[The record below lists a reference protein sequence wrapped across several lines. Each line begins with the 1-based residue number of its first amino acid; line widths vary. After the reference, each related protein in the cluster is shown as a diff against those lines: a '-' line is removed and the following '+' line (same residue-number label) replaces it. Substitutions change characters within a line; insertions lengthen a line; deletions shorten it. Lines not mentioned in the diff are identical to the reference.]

1 MNCKVACETL
11 GIPYEPDLQTF
22 NEYSMKQVRKLY
34 YKQCLLYHPDKNP
47 GNDTA
52 AEKFRAAHN
61 AYEFVIQ
68 MKEAEGIHPGLYDVN
83 SASRFNDILRLFLKE
98 IGLDGVDGLDDSM
111 LAEFIATA
119 GRKGRQLLQQTV
131 ISVLDTDILVTLLSI
146 IEEYRYILHI
156 SDDVYAET
164 KAAIE
169 QQLDKRKHT
178 ITLNPTIDDLFNHN
192 VFVFYS
198 EVLERKL
205 YLPMWHPEMIYNIG
219 KTRLV
224 VKSIFPSA
232 QELDDHF
239 YVGDDNTIHAGIRR
253 QVRDLMDTDNVT
265 IRLGVYSFQIPVLEL
280 RIATEQ
286 EYVIV
291 DRGIP
296 LPNDTDIYN
305 VTHLSDIIVTIT
317 LV

>member
-52 AEKFRAAHN
+52 AEKFRAVHN

-68 MKEAEGIHPGLYDVN
+68 MKEAEGTHPGLYDVN
-83 SASRFNDILRLFLKE
+83 SASRFKDILHLFLKE
-98 IGLDGVDGLDDSM
+98 IGLDGLDDSI
-111 LAEFIATA
+111 LTEFIATA
-119 GRKGRQLLQQTV
+119 GRRGRQLLQQTF
-131 ISVLDTDILVTLLSI
+131 IRVLDTDILVTLLSI
-146 IEEYRYILHI
+146 IEEYRDVLHI
-156 SDDVYAET
+156 SDDVYTEAKT
-164 KAAIE
+164 AIE
-169 QQLDKRKHT
+169 QQLDKRRQI

-205 YLPMWHPEMIYNIG
+205 YLPMWHPEMMYNIG

-253 QVRDLMDTDNVT
+253 QVQDLMNSDNIT
-265 IRLGVYSFQIPVLEL
+265 IRLGASSFQIPVLKL

-291 DRGIP
+291 GRGIP
-296 LPNDTDIYN
+296 IPNDTDVYN
-305 VTHLSDIIVTIT
+305 VSHSSDIIVTIT

>member
-11 GIPYEPDLQTF
+11 GIPYESDLRTF

-34 YKQCLLYHPDKNP
+34 YRQCLLYHPDKNH

-52 AEKFRAAHN
+52 AEKFRAVHN

-68 MKEAEGIHPGLYDVN
+68 MKEAEGIYPGLYNVN
-83 SASRFNDILRLFLKE
+83 SASRFKDILHLFLKE
-98 IGLDGVDGLDDSM
+98 IGLDGLDDSI
-111 LAEFIATA
+111 LAEFIATV
-119 GRKGRQLLQQTV
+119 GRRGRQLLQQTF
-131 ISVLDTDILVTLLSI
+131 IRVLDTDILVTLLSI
-146 IEEYRYILHI
+146 IEEYRDVLHI
-156 SDDVYAET
+156 SDDVYTEAKT
-164 KAAIE
+164 AIE
-169 QQLDKRKHT
+169 QQLDKRRQI

-205 YLPMWHPEMIYNIG
+205 YLPMWHPEMMYNIG

-253 QVRDLMDTDNVT
+253 QVQDLMNSDNIT
-265 IRLGVYSFQIPVLEL
+265 IRLGDSSFQIPVLKL

-291 DRGIP
+291 GRGIP
-296 LPNDTDIYN
+296 IPNDTDVYN
-305 VTHLSDIIVTIT
+305 VSHSSDIIVTIT

>member
-1 MNCKVACETL
+1 MKDYYEIL
-11 GIPYEPDLQTF
+11 GVTEDAPDKEIKA
-22 NEYSMKQVRKLY
+22 EYRKLAM
-34 YKQCLLYHPDKNP
+34 KYHPDKNP

-98 IGLDGVDGLDDSM
+98 IGLDGVDGLDDSI
-111 LAEFIATA
+111 LAELIATA
-119 GRKGRQLLQQTV
+119 GRRGRQLLQQTF
-131 ISVLDTDILVTLLSI
+131 IRLLDTDILITLLNV

-156 SDDVYAET
+156 SDDVYT
-164 KAAIE
+164 QIKAAIE

-178 ITLNPTIDDLFNHN
+178 ITMNPTIDDLFNYN

-219 KTRLV
+219 KMNLV
-224 VKSIFPSA
+224 VKAIFPSA
-232 QELDDHF
+232 QEIDDQFHIAC
-239 YVGDDNTIHAGIRR
+239 DSTIHVCIRR
-253 QVRDLMDTDNVT
+253 KVQDLLDSDNIT
-265 IRLGVYSFQIPVLEL
+265 IQLGAFSFQIPVLNL

-286 EYVIV
+286 EYVITS
-291 DRGIP
+291 RGIP
-296 LPNDTDIYN
+296 IPNDTDIYN
-305 VTHLSDIIVTIT
+305 ISHLSDIIVTIT